1 MSQKI
6 SQDHK
11 PKVQLQLIL
20 HSKDPKDQVTHT
32 FHFANPGG
40 KDVQLRERNEVKEL
54 LLQLLPR
61 FSKKKLT
68 KDIET
73 KQKILTDHPD
83 LFQLYKDLVSTE
95 VITADEFWSQV
106 APSRLQG
113 FDIKSFAKSVTDLVS
128 GQSEIGISPDFLT
141 QARVESV
148 EGCNRITY
156 NISPDFIQAVF
167 KTYPGVKRKHF
178 ENVPVKMT
186 DEEFWSKFFQ
196 SHYYHRDRVFTS
208 NTKGDLFADCARED
222 DQSIKAVSK
231 DDVDSNFFLDLTCLE
246 DVRPEDVLTVL
257 EISEGTDAKS
267 KRKNGGETVNLN
279 PNQALIK
286 RFNHYSIMILD
297 ASTRNGRRN
306 ERKEI
311 VPEKLS
317 HDDLETCT
325 EESDTNRKRKHDLIE
340 EKTHYDDLEGDTAT
354 NSDIDWLT
362 VESRPLNITDKSRYM
377 EGPKASSSDEIDP
390 KKLRMDIELL
400 DSKISTWIPGG
411 EWIEISVKSKVND
424 KEVEEIKKE
433 HSILR
438 STAAGF
444 ALNDLRPGGPRF
456 ESSLTTLTLPTDD
469 QEQLKDINKS
479 LNELLKHFW
488 SCFPIVNDSLHSKAS
503 SLYSSLKT
511 FQRKVLDPFKEKLTR
526 DRLDNEVG

>member
-1 MSQKI
+1 M
-6 SQDHK
+6 
-11 PKVQLQLIL
+11 
-20 HSKDPKDQVTHT
+20 
-32 FHFANPGG
+32 
-40 KDVQLRERNEVKEL
+40 QLRERNEVKEL

-73 KQKILTDHPD
+73 KQKILTDHPE

-106 APSRLQG
+106 APSRLEG

-128 GQSEIGISPDFLT
+128 GQSEVGISPDFLT
-141 QARVESV
+141 QARVESI

-178 ENVPVKMT
+178 DHVPAKMT

-196 SHYYHRDRVFTS
+196 SHYYHRDRLFTS

-222 DQSIKAVSK
+222 DQTIKAVSK
-231 DDVDSNFFLDLTCLE
+231 DDIHNNFFLDLTSLE
-246 DVRPEDVLTVL
+246 DIRPEDVLSIL
-257 EISEGTDAKS
+257 EISEGTDGKS
-267 KRKNGGETVNLN
+267 KKKRDRDDDSVNLN

-297 ASTRNGRRN
+297 ACTRNGRRN
-306 ERKEI
+306 RDRDASTGEGRRNGDRDACTGEGRG
-311 VPEKLS
+311 
-317 HDDLETCT
+317 ETET
-325 EESDTNRKRKHDLIE
+325 GDSDASRRRRQDLIE
-340 EKTHYDDLEGDTAT
+340 EKTHYDDLEGDTGT
-354 NSDIDWLT
+354 NSDIDWFT
-362 VESRPLNITDKSRYM
+362 VESRPLSIGDKSRYM

-390 KKLRMDIELL
+390 KRVRMDIESL
-400 DSKISTWIPGG
+400 DSRVSTWIPGG
-411 EWIEISVKSKVND
+411 EWVEMSVRSKVND
-424 KEVEEIKKE
+424 KEVEEVKKE

-438 STAAGF
+438 SAAAGF

-469 QEQLKDINKS
+469 QNQLKDMNKS

-488 SCFPIVNDSLHSKAS
+488 SCFPVVNDSLHSKAS

-526 DRLDNEVG
+526 DRLDNEVLVGLLISQAVNYLTN

>member
-1 MSQKI
+1 M
-6 SQDHK
+6 
-11 PKVQLQLIL
+11 
-20 HSKDPKDQVTHT
+20 
-32 FHFANPGG
+32 
-40 KDVQLRERNEVKEL
+40 QLRERNEVKEL

-73 KQKILTDHPD
+73 KQKILTDHPE

-106 APSRLQG
+106 APSRLKG
-113 FDIKSFAKSVTDLVS
+113 FDIKSFSKSVSDLVS
-128 GQSEIGISPDFLT
+128 GQCEVGISPDFLT
-141 QARVESV
+141 QARVESI

-156 NISPDFIQAVF
+156 NITPDFIQAVF

-178 ENVPVKMT
+178 ENVPARMT

-196 SHYYHRDRVFTS
+196 SHYYHRDRLFTS

-222 DQSIKAVSK
+222 DQSIKATSR
-231 DDVDSNFFLDLTCLE
+231 DDVDNNFFLDLTCLE
-246 DVRPEDVLTVL
+246 DVRPEDVLSLL
-257 EISEGTDAKS
+257 EVSEGIDGKS
-267 KRKNGGETVNLN
+267 KRKKDRDGGDTVNLN

-297 ASTRNGRRN
+297 ACTRNGRRSA
-306 ERKEI
+306 RKES
-311 VPEKLS
+311 VPEKLT
-317 HDDLETCT
+317 ETCN
-325 EESDTNRKRKHDLIE
+325 EEIEASRKRRHDLIE
-340 EKTHYDDLEGDTAT
+340 EKTHYDDLESDTAT

-362 VESRPLNITDKSRYM
+362 VESRPLNISDKSRYM
-377 EGPKASSSDEIDP
+377 EGPKASSCDEIDP
-390 KKLRMDIELL
+390 KRLRMNM
-400 DSKISTWIPGG
+400 DSFHSTISTWTPGG
-411 EWIEISVKSKVND
+411 EWIEISVRSKLND
-424 KEVEEIKKE
+424 KQVEQVKKE

-438 STAAGF
+438 SAAAGF

-456 ESSLTTLTLPTDD
+456 ESSLTTMTLPTDD
-469 QEQLKDINKS
+469 QEQVKDMNKS

-488 SCFPIVNDSLHSKAS
+488 SCFPVVNDSLHSKAS

-526 DRLDNEVG
+526 DRLDSEVGLLVI